1 MRADVDAA
9 DREKDCEVNSITKD
23 GTSHPFATVADFL
36 ALPTVAKYL
45 NDPQFQHW
53 AYDGLTIYAVDS
65 RPVAHLVG
73 IVQERVILP
82 RTLHGRKGLN
92 HVD

>member
-1 MRADVDAA
+1 M
-9 DREKDCEVNSITKD
+9 NSLTKD
-23 GTSHPFATVADFL
+23 GQVHEFATVADFL

-73 IVQERVILP
+73 IVQARVILP
-82 RTLHGRKGLN
+82 RTLQARKGLN
-92 HVD
+92 P